1 MSAMG
6 DGHNGLAAPQKTDS
20 RLSRDQT
27 CLAHS
32 QFEHCL
38 FNLLSSQHQ
47 CLCLTFHSVIPP
59 NSTKFP
65 SQKPFSEHL
74 YKKVIFFAYKRQTGD
89 CPPQWSHHNI
99 LPYHDSIHKANF
111 HLCMQ
116 ANADEIC
123 IVKLLL
129 TSENLNFD
137 PLTGILVNSMP
148 KGILSGQTVA

>member
-47 CLCLTFHSVIPP
+47 CLCLTFHLVIPP

-65 SQKPFSEHL
+65 SKKPFSEHI
-74 YKKVIFFAYKRQTGD
+74 YKKSYIFCIKNVKQWTVHCSGAIHSTTFCHIMIAFTMQTII
-89 CPPQWSHHNI
+89 CACKPI
-99 LPYHDSIHKANF
+99 LQ
-111 HLCMQ
+111 MQ
-116 ANADEIC
+116 MQMQF
-123 IVKLLL
+123 KL
-129 TSENLNFD
+129 
-137 PLTGILVNSMP
+137 
-148 KGILSGQTVA
+148 